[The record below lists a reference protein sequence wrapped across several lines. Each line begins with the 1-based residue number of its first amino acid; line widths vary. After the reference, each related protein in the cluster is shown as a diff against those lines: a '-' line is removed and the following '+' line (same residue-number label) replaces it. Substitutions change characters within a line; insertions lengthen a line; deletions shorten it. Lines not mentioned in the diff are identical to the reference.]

1 MLRSFLRT
9 YLNITENEQDLRD
22 VQRKLENMEE
32 GIQEVERKLENLE
45 DKTEAQE
52 ELEEEVQNLKQSFYD
67 SRPLTSDLSETE
79 RELLEILLNSEE
91 WLDKSDISAKMDISK
106 NYTGTLLVNISDKID
121 LQTKKVGTNNK
132 KAYKLPEEAQ
142 KRINKGR

>member
-22 VQRKLENMEE
+22 VQRKLETMEE

-52 ELEEEVQNLKQSFYD
+52 ELEDEVQNLKQNFYD

-79 RELLEILLNSEE
+79 RELLEILLHSEE
-91 WLDKSDISAKMDISK
+91 WLDKSDISDKMDISK
-106 NYTGTLLVNISDKID
+106 NYTGTLLVNISDKIE
-121 LQTKKVGTNNK
+121 LKTKKVGSNKK

-142 KRINKGR
+142 KRSNKGR